1 MLKKPFMPDY
11 FIKLL
16 GFFTLLRLNLLLALC
31 SSPFGLLWLHVLYFA
46 HLCGRVLFRASH
58 YIIAM
63 AFKILF
69 ACLCFLIN
77 CSIKSWEILKCLLK
91 HDTRILVKLA
101 KIPVLTTLLYSGR
114 YRFLHAPT
122 PYTLY
127 LFSSFMEIPV
137 PFTMDCDSL
146 QTLFLF
152 PSPSPHY
159 GWQYLL
165 SFFRTSKEHEF

>member
-1 MLKKPFMPDY
+1 MLTKPFMPDY

-114 YRFLHAPT
+114 YRFLHAST